1 MLKRRKTPK
10 LSVLEGRQRLLSTA
24 TDVEVKQIMA
34 NVPDA
39 GKFNPVWVEMRY
51 YGTEHTAFLYA
62 EHDAAHGC
70 RLRASVNPKGT
81 DLEIS
86 NYIFCGSRQD
96 CIDWLTDE
104 SHIDELIGIYN
115 HLAQA
120 ADDRV

>member
-1 MLKRRKTPK
+1 MRKRRTTPK
-10 LSVLEGRQRLLSTA
+10 LSVLECRQRLLSTA
-24 TDVEVKQIMA
+24 MDVEVKQIME

-39 GKFNPVWVEMRY
+39 GKFDPVWVEMRY

-62 EHDAAHGC
+62 EHSETHGC
-70 RLRASVNPKGT
+70 RLRASVNPRGT

-86 NYIFCGSRQD
+86 NYIFYGSRQD
-96 CIDWLTDE
+96 CIDWLKDE

>member
-10 LSVLEGRQRLLSTA
+10 LSVSECRRRLLSTA
-24 TDVEVKQIMA
+24 MEVEVNQIMA

-39 GKFNPVWVEMRY
+39 GKFDPVWVEMRY

-62 EHDAAHGC
+62 EHNAAHGC
-70 RLRASVNPKGT
+70 RLRASVRPSGT

-86 NYIFCGSRQD
+86 NYIFFGSKRE
-96 CIDWLTDE
+96 CVDWLKDE